1 MDIMRT
7 PLQEF
12 VIGKF
17 IFILNYKV
25 VNKLIVKYVLVLQ
38 KMFVMNVMQDFKYIL
53 MLALELVLLVN
64 YNTIIIKLKT
74 PIKPLQ
80 VYENALHV
88 IQIVKNVSLLQQTV
102 LNVMG
107 HIFFII
113 ISVM

>member
-53 MLALELVLLVN
+53 MLV
-64 YNTIIIKLKT
+64 
-74 PIKPLQ
+74 
-80 VYENALHV
+80 
-88 IQIVKNVSLLQQTV
+88 
-102 LNVMG
+102 
-107 HIFFII
+107 
-113 ISVM
+113 

>member
-1 MDIMRT
+1 MRT

-17 IFILNYKV
+17 IFIFYFIAV
-25 VNKLIVKYVLVLQ
+25 HKLINALVLQ

-53 MLALELVLLVN
+53 MLRNFLLVN

-102 LNVMG
+102 LNVIIL
-107 HIFFII
+107 IFFII
-113 ISVM
+113 INVM